1 MQNWMDMVNNE
12 NNLENEENDPLEF
25 VAMDRTILNG
35 NLVIYSI
42 IV

>member
-1 MQNWMDMVNNE
+1 MDMVNNE
-12 NNLENEENDPLEF
+12 NNLENEETDPLEF
-25 VAMDRTILNG
+25 VAMDRTIHPLNG